1 LHPVPPWFLTADA
14 GDAGFGGVLR
24 MIRRI
29 AAGLVLIGGSLGGC
43 APPPPPV
50 PVCAQPDV
58 LRQVSETIR
67 KQGQNLVLEAPP
79 VGEISIA
86 ADPDQI
92 KSRLSDEALDRPP
105 LAQCAVRGHTI
116 GYDTNRYG
124 ASPVHESFIVRYT
137 VELRR
142 NGLFVKVD

>member
-1 LHPVPPWFLTADA
+1 MNRGIP
-14 GDAGFGGVLR
+14 
-24 MIRRI
+24 
-29 AAGLVLIGGSLGGC
+29 AGLLMIGAALQGC
-43 APPPPPV
+43 STPPPPPV
-50 PVCAQPDV
+50 PVCAEPGV
-58 LRQVSETIR
+58 LRQVYETVR
-67 KQGQNLVLEAPP
+67 KQGQRLVLEAPP
-79 VGEISIA
+79 VGEVSTGITPSQPLPGS
-86 ADPDQI
+86 PDQAV
-92 KSRLSDEALDRPP
+92 DHPP

>member
-1 LHPVPPWFLTADA
+1 MPPWFLTAGA

-24 MIRRI
+24 MIRTI
-29 AAGLVLIGGSLGGC
+29 TAGLVLIGGSLGGC

-58 LRQVSETIR
+58 LRQVHETIR

-79 VGEISIA
+79 VGENSITT
-86 ADPDQI
+86 DVDQV
-92 KSRLSDEALDRPP
+92 KSRSPDDPLDRPP